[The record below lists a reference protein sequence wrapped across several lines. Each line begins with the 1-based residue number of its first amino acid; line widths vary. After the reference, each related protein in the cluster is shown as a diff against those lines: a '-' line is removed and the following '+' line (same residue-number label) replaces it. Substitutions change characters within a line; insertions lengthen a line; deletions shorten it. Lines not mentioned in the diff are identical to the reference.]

1 MHAKVVSSYKTSLED
16 ELKLEVGDVI
26 RDIHMTGDKYWT
38 GVMRGKR
45 GHFPRDCV
53 KLLLK
58 GISSITMQV
67 TCYCIKPTVLVLLL
81 LFFCMHK

>member
-1 MHAKVVSSYKTSLED
+1 MHAKVVSSYITSLED
-16 ELKLEVGDVI
+16 ELKLEVGDVV

-67 TCYCIKPTVLVLLL
+67 TCLLQTNCTCFVVVVFL
-81 LFFCMHK
+81 HA